1 MLKFVLCIIILI
13 VVAPIALAQRQVEKK
28 PEFIHY
34 DLVKGV
40 PDEIKP
46 LEGDDSPP
54 FIPPKNSLVK
64 LQRQVVMQLLPSGFN
79 PVAEPE
85 QDSSRRKL
93 IRYGFA
99 YYRDNEI
106 PGFPG
111 FRDIIVPLRFDS
123 TNGFLDVKYYRSVL
137 IVPFTF
143 DFPENRSSLA
153 LLPQDE
159 GTALLLFLEGTSN
172 KFLLSLSNL
181 FDDPKMVNF
190 LAFDEVEA
198 IQSDAEFQKFIIF
211 TRGGTS
217 RSSLFVSTTSASLD
231 PISQG
236 LELVKDLPINNE
248 AYIFKISPN
257 TELKFRAGGVPPKAN
272 SATSDQK

>member
-1 MLKFVLCIIILI
+1 MLKTILSI
-13 VVAPIALAQRQVEKK
+13 FILLLITLEAHAQIDKK
-28 PEFIHY
+28 PQFIPY
-34 DLVKGV
+34 DLARGV
-40 PDEIKP
+40 ADQISP
-46 LEGDDSPP
+46 LEDGPP
-54 FIPPKNSLVK
+54 FIAPNRSLVK
-64 LQRQVVMQLLPSGFN
+64 LQRQVVMQFLPPGFVPN
-79 PVAEPE
+79 LEPE
-85 QDSSRRKL
+85 QDSSRRKF

-123 TNGFLDVKYYRSVL
+123 RDGFLDVKYYRNVL

-153 LLPQDE
+153 ILPENE

-198 IQSDAEFQKFIIF
+198 IQADSEFQKFLIF
-211 TRGGTS
+211 TRGGSS
-217 RSSLFVSTTSASLD
+217 RSSLFISTTSAMLD

-236 LELVKDLPINNE
+236 VELIKDLPINNQ

-257 TELKFRAGGVPPKAN
+257 TEPKFRGAAVPPKSTTSN
-272 SATSDQK
+272 SQQK

>member
-1 MLKFVLCIIILI
+1 MLRLVLLI
-13 VVAPIALAQRQVEKK
+13 FTLLALTIGAKAQENKK
-28 PEFIHY
+28 PEFVRY
-34 DLVKGV
+34 DLLKGI
-40 PDEIKP
+40 PDKISP
-46 LEGDDSPP
+46 LEDGPA
-54 FIPPKNSLVK
+54 FIAPKTSLVK
-64 LQRQVVMQLLPSGFN
+64 LQRQVILQLLPTGFT
-79 PVAEPE
+79 PLVEPE

-123 TNGFLDVKYYRSVL
+123 TEGSLDVKYYRNVL

-143 DFPENRSSLA
+143 DFPENRSSIA

-181 FDDPKMVNF
+181 FDDPKMLNF

-211 TRGGTS
+211 TRGGS
-217 RSSLFVSTTSASLD
+217 NRSSLFVLTTSANLD

-236 LELVKDLPINNE
+236 VELIKDLPINNE
-248 AYIFKISPN
+248 SYIFKIFPN
-257 TELKFRAGGVPPKAN
+257 TELKFRGGAVPNK
-272 SATSDQK
+272 SASASSEEK

>member
-1 MLKFVLCIIILI
+1 MLKVILSIITL
-13 VVAPIALAQRQVEKK
+13 LAISLEAHAQANKK
-28 PEFIHY
+28 PEFIRY
-34 DLVKGV
+34 DLVKGL
-40 PDEIKP
+40 PNDNISP
-46 LEGDDSPP
+46 LEDGPP

-64 LQRQVVMQLLPSGFN
+64 LQRQVIMQFLPSTFT
-79 PVAEPE
+79 PFVEPE
-85 QDSSRRKL
+85 QDSSKRKL

-123 TNGFLDVKYYRSVL
+123 TKGFLDVTYYRNVL

-143 DFPENRSSLA
+143 DFPENRSSIA

-181 FDDPKMVNF
+181 FDEPKMVNF

-198 IQSDAEFQKFIIF
+198 IQSDAEFEKFIIF
-211 TRGGTS
+211 TRGGTN
-217 RSSLFVSTTSASLD
+217 RSSLFVSTTSASLN
-231 PISQG
+231 PISPG
-236 LELVKDLPINNE
+236 VELIKDLPINNE
-248 AYIFKISPN
+248 SYIFKVSPN
-257 TELKFRAGGVPPKAN
+257 TELKFRGAPVPPKTT
-272 SATSDQK
+272 TSVSQPKE